1 MSKLLLIQAVH
12 SIAKLQPTFLQFL
25 HTRIQPSEI
34 EYSCI
39 TILIMTHTC
48 LCSTQLAVINE
59 NSRLEH
65 FKWRHDQYCLLL
77 VGECVIAP
85 RKMCICIYIPV
96 FCFYT
101 AIMWGA
107 TLVILNITILP
118 STIDT
123 CILLLGERI
132 TRTTQPRSLTT
143 DYPSPP
149 LTFPVWTHFYLFYQN
164 FIFFIPSL
172 VFKLTSWLYHLTNL
186 FCIYIF
192 S

>member
-1 MSKLLLIQAVH
+1 
-12 SIAKLQPTFLQFL
+12 
-25 HTRIQPSEI
+25 
-34 EYSCI
+34 
-39 TILIMTHTC
+39 MTHTC

-65 FKWRHDQYCLLL
+65 FKWQHDQYCWLL
-77 VGECVIAP
+77 VGECVTAP

-101 AIMWGA
+101 AVMWGA

-143 DYPSPP
+143 DYPRCP
-149 LTFPVWTHFYLFYQN
+149 LTFPVWTQHCFSWRLYCITNFCAFTYFRGLNWKWNCPKWEWGPFKFMLVVAPMHQEELEVLLRLFM
-164 FIFFIPSL
+164 F
-172 VFKLTSWLYHLTNL
+172 
-186 FCIYIF
+186 
-192 S
+192 

>member
-1 MSKLLLIQAVH
+1 MVWFTVRYVQI
-12 SIAKLQPTFLQFL
+12 
-25 HTRIQPSEI
+25 
-34 EYSCI
+34 
-39 TILIMTHTC
+39 
-48 LCSTQLAVINE
+48 VINTSCPQHCQAPTYISTISKHTYTAFR
-59 NSRLEH
+59 NRIFVHYYFDNDPHLSLLH
-65 FKWRHDQYCLLL
+65 AVSCYKWKQSTGALQVTTWSILLL

-101 AIMWGA
+101 AVMWGA

-149 LTFPVWTHFYLFYQN
+149 LTFPVWTNPTL
-164 FIFFIPSL
+164 
-172 VFKLTSWLYHLTNL
+172 LYTLAEFHIIHSVTCL
-186 FCIYIF
+186 
-192 S
+192 

>member
-1 MSKLLLIQAVH
+1 
-12 SIAKLQPTFLQFL
+12 
-25 HTRIQPSEI
+25 
-34 EYSCI
+34 
-39 TILIMTHTC
+39 MTHTC

-77 VGECVIAP
+77 VGECVTAP

-96 FCFYT
+96 FCFYP
-101 AIMWGA
+101 AVMWGA

-132 TRTTQPRSLTT
+132 TRTTQLSHALWPRTILVLVLPLLSLFEPNTFIYFTRISYFSFRHLSLSWPLDCTT
-143 DYPSPP
+143 LP
-149 LTFPVWTHFYLFYQN
+149 TFSAFTYFHKLNWKWNCPKWEWGLF
-164 FIFFIPSL
+164 
-172 VFKLTSWLYHLTNL
+172 T
-186 FCIYIF
+186 
-192 S
+192 